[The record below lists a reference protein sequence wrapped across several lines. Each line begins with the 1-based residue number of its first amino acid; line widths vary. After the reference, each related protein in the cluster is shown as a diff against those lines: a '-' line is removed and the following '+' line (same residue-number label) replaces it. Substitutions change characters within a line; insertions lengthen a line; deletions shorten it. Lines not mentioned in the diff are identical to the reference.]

1 MEKTQG
7 NIILQRKMPSK
18 ENASSVA
25 QEHWEVHCRKL
36 LTRLLLIYIFDVVT
50 FTGSKFKQAK
60 DATNIV
66 ILIRFY
72 EAINYLLLGHMVHR
86 MIEPDVTFKESVIT
100 SFTQCTKQRA
110 QKCKS

>member
-1 MEKTQG
+1 
-7 NIILQRKMPSK
+7 MPSK

-50 FTGSKFKQAK
+50 FTSSKSKRAK

-66 ILIRFY
+66 MLISFS
-72 EAINYLLLGHMVHR
+72 EAINYLMLGQ
-86 MIEPDVTFKESVIT
+86 EPDVTFKESVIT
-100 SFTQCTKQRA
+100 SFTQCTKQRDP
-110 QKCKS
+110 KCKS